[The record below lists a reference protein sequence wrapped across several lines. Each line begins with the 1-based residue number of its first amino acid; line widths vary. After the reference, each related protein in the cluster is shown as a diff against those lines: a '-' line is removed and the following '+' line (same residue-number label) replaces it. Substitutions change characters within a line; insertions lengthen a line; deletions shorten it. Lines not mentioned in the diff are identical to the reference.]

1 MDTEVFNLVQ
11 EQLPK
16 FNRKLAEGYALSQ
29 CESNEIFIDKVWRQ
43 VELSFPPN
51 LKYLGFRRPT
61 PAEEFRVVSNF
72 GKQNKRIYDV
82 ARSDVYLVQF
92 LFSLN
97 GEEVKDVL
105 YIRLEIHLSMFH
117 IKIKKNLLVISK
129 QYIILLMNV
138 RDMKECRKLHRNGIK
153 NILDRKSVV

>member
-61 PAEEFRVVSNF
+61 PAE
-72 GKQNKRIYDV
+72 
-82 ARSDVYLVQF
+82 
-92 LFSLN
+92 
-97 GEEVKDVL
+97 
-105 YIRLEIHLSMFH
+105 
-117 IKIKKNLLVISK
+117 
-129 QYIILLMNV
+129 
-138 RDMKECRKLHRNGIK
+138 
-153 NILDRKSVV
+153 